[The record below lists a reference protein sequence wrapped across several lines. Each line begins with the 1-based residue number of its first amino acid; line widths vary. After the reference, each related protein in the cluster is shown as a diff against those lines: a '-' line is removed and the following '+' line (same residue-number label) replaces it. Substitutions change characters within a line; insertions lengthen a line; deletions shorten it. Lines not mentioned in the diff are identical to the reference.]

1 MKPYQTTTIA
11 LALLLMG
18 TPALWAQKKTLAIG
32 PVEVNPAVVTSA
44 SQANSATELRRIVES
59 TDAELLNAFQQT
71 RRFDLFARSDLAAI
85 MGEQD
90 LAQSGNLDMDDPN
103 TAESFRLGGVQYLV
117 VTSISDFQNY
127 EETATFQA
135 VGRSVTKRVIRLGAI
150 ARIYDTTTGK
160 LLESARISTTEQD
173 LEDEPSYQSVRTGEL
188 SDDLI
193 GIIGQQLAEQIAN
206 RVVEVL
212 YPARIVGQAGRIV
225 IFNRG
230 DGFNISVGD
239 IWKVF
244 AEGEEMVD
252 PDTGESLGSM
262 ETEVG
267 TIRVIEVLPR
277 TTRAEVVDDYGIE
290 RMQIVRPAN

>member
-1 MKPYQTTTIA
+1 MKPYSTTICVFS
-11 LALLLMG
+11 LLLSCAS
-18 TPALWAQKKTLAIG
+18 TVWAQKKTLAIG
-32 PVEVNPAVVTSA
+32 PVDVNPSVITSA
-44 SQANSATELRRIVES
+44 TQAGSSTELKRIVES

-71 RRFDLFARSDLAAI
+71 RRFDLFARSDLRAI
-85 MGEQD
+85 LGEQE
-90 LAQSGNLDMDDPN
+90 LAQSGNLDMADPN
-103 TAESFRLGGVQYLV
+103 TAESFRLGGVQYMV
-117 VTSISDFQNY
+117 VSSISDFQDY
-127 EETATFQA
+127 EETATFEA
-135 VGRSVTKRVIRLGAI
+135 IGRSVTKRVIRLGAI

-160 LLESARISTTEQD
+160 LLETARITTTEED
-173 LEDEPSYQSVRTGEL
+173 LEDEPSFQSIRTGEL

-193 GIIGQQLAEQIAN
+193 NVIGQQLAEKIAS
-206 RVVEVL
+206 RVVDVL
-212 YPARIVGQAGRIV
+212 YPARIVGQAGRVV

-230 DGFNISVGD
+230 DGFDISEGD

-244 AEGEEMVD
+244 AEGEEMLD